1 MKKIILCINDNMVLT
16 LTAIALGVLVGI
28 GTSATGWFAAL
39 AGVVNGTGILVLENL
54 RRAYNHTWRDDHGKR
69 WAMLSGMGVSVSAV
83 VAGWT
88 SIVINPLEALGVF
101 ASIAAIL
108 ITLATAWSL
117 IQLAGD
123 KYNPRDG
130 KVNLIIWAAFLGI
143 IMLMETGCHA
153 LILWMTGTKATDLLH
168 HDGIIFSGS
177 IGLVLIAIFAIIYII
192 LLIGYLWEKTV
203 EWAKK

>member
-192 LLIGYLWEKTV
+192 LLIDTLLNIAITI
-203 EWAKK
+203 